1 MLLKIKNKYC
11 KRLKIPMLLVESN
24 KFYDIDL
31 SKNKRPILLRVSKK
45 NVYLKVLYNGRLGWI
60 YFELV
65 DEL

>member
-11 KRLKIPMLLVESN
+11 KRLKIPMLLENN